1 MGSRSVAGML
11 TLLRFIVSVLVRRFR
26 SRAVLELREPR
37 PAPSA
42 ARSSSPAAGSTP
54 AVRDRP
60 LALGLAL
67 PIVAALSGGD
77 GLGQAGNGYPV
88 APSGIQLVLALA
100 LEIRECVSG
109 ARDSRSDSADEP
121 RQPAVGC
128 ASDPWRAAQARYRD
142 RSSYGR
148 QVHGAKTRCAFPDLA
163 HLPTEP
169 RRRHRGH
176 RYFRRGV
183 RIVSAALRYD

>member
-42 ARSSSPAAGSTP
+42 ACSSSPAAGSTP

-77 GLGQAGNGYPV
+77 GLGQAGNGDPM
-88 APSGIQLVLALA
+88 APSRISAILALA
-100 LEIRECVSG
+100 LKV
-109 ARDSRSDSADEP
+109 
-121 RQPAVGC
+121 
-128 ASDPWRAAQARYRD
+128 RAAIVR
-142 RSSYGR
+142 
-148 QVHGAKTRCAFPDLA
+148 L
-163 HLPTEP
+163 
-169 RRRHRGH
+169 RG
-176 RYFRRGV
+176 
-183 RIVSAALRYD
+183 S